1 MSSISAIALS
11 GMTAALQRLTAAASN
26 IANAHSNG
34 PLPGAPNSA
43 GYPPAY
49 SPIEVVQSPVLGGG
63 VLARIV
69 PSPTAPVAI
78 YDPSA
83 PYADSQ
89 GMVAAP
95 DVDVAAE
102 LLDLVT
108 ARYDFAANLM
118 VLRTESA
125 MYAALFDIK
134 A

>member
-11 GMTAALQRLTAAASN
+11 GMQAALQRVTAAASN
-26 IANAHSNG
+26 IANARSSG
-34 PLPGAPNSA
+34 PLPGAANA
-43 GYPPAY
+43 ANYPPPY
-49 SPIEVVQSPVLGGG
+49 SPVEVVQSPVLGGG

-69 PSPTAPVAI
+69 PSPTAPVPT
-78 YDPSA
+78 YDPDA

-89 GMVAAP
+89 GMVATP
-95 DVDVAAE
+95 DVDIAHE
-102 LLDLVT
+102 ILNLFT
-108 ARYDFAANLM
+108 ARQNFAANLM